1 MKCGAKNFS
10 SKDSFIVAGNTLLL
24 LGLVMCGLR
33 DDSPTNSA
41 ASRPALFINELVA
54 DNETGIKDPDC
65 GENADWLEIYNA
77 GPVEVDVSGMY
88 LTDDL
93 EEPLKWQI
101 PDGAAIAVGGFILV
115 WSDDPALEECPDLTV
130 YHTNFKL
137 GKDGEEIGL
146 FDTDD
151 NANREIDAIRFGK
164 QEQDISYGRK
174 PDGTNN
180 WQKLDVATPGN
191 SNN

>member
-10 SKDSFIVAGNTLLL
+10 RNDIFIVAGNALLL
-24 LGLVMCGLR
+24 LGLVMCG
-33 DDSPTNSA
+33 SPDGSPANSA
-41 ASRPALFINELVA
+41 ARRPALFINEFVA
-54 DNETGIKDPDC
+54 DNESGIEDPDC
-65 GENADWLEIYNA
+65 GEKADWIEIYNA
-77 GPVEVDVSGMY
+77 GPVEVDMSGMY

-93 EEPLKWQI
+93 EKPLKWQI
-101 PDGAAIAVGGFILV
+101 PDGAAIAVGGFILL
-115 WSDDPALEECPDLTV
+115 WSNDPELEDCPNLTV

-164 QEQDISYGRK
+164 QERDISYGRK
-174 PDGTNN
+174 PDGSEK
-180 WQKLDVATPGN
+180 WQELNVPTPGN